1 MAAALA
7 KDMVDPQ
14 CVKAINALLAS
25 KLPVNQQVDQMVAS
39 FKKYGLAYT
48 CTVNPSEILCHPHNR
63 ANQMLSWVD
72 MWDKGTKMLSIG
84 MQKQFLG
91 ESIAIEISTDS
102 TTRKEQL
109 EANQKLIQESTGAMA
124 PMNGTERFFGSIYVL
139 VLKLKLLFCFNMH
152 QPRLS
157 ELVHKPHHSFLEGH
171 QPWVSPRRATSLYF
185 SIYLVRFDCKSII
198 FK

>member
-25 KLPVNQQVDQMVAS
+25 KLPVNQQVGQMVAS

-84 MQKQFLG
+84 MKKQFLG

-124 PMNGTERFFGSIYVL
+124 PMNGTGFGSEIKIAVL
-139 VLKLKLLFCFNMH
+139 FQHAPAQAF
-152 QPRLS
+152 
-157 ELVHKPHHSFLEGH
+157 
-171 QPWVSPRRATSLYF
+171 
-185 SIYLVRFDCKSII
+185 
-198 FK
+198 

>member
-48 CTVNPSEILCHPHNR
+48 CTVNPSEILCQPH
-63 ANQMLSWVD
+63 
-72 MWDKGTKMLSIG
+72 TKMLSIG
-84 MQKQFLG
+84 MKKQCLG
-91 ESIAIEISTDS
+91 ESIAIETSTDS

-171 QPWVSPRRATSLYF
+171 QPWVSPRRATSF
-185 SIYLVRFDCKSII
+185 GAPKR
-198 FK
+198 